1 MSEGNICKIRPE
13 IVFWLMSVC
22 WIAWALPIVL
32 QLSAGPKCTDPGGCT
47 VAGSSSSSSFSSYS
61 AYTSSSS
68 SSSPQTLPPRIFPPI
83 LPFPDLPFLFAPLS
97 PAPAPPLRV
106 CGKLTVL
113 LGCCHRE
120 GKAASDPETS
130 LSFLYTS
137 LLLFSTTTTRA
148 PPVIHTKKKK
158 QQQWF
163 RDAN

>member
-120 GKAASDPETS
+120 GKAASDPQHQPL
-130 LSFLYTS
+130 LSTHFTFTILHT
-137 LLLFSTTTTRA
+137 TTTTRA
-148 PPVIHTKKKK
+148 PGIHTIKTTIQNNPK
-158 QQQWF
+158 
-163 RDAN
+163 